1 MHILILFLCLF
12 TTSLFA
18 LDLKEAARIG
28 KQIFFN
34 ECSEKK
40 EKLVWWNQGESF
52 PSLGIGHFIWYPE
65 GFQGP
70 FEETFPRL
78 LAFFKEKQI
87 SLPAWLDIKKG
98 APWSTREQ
106 FFDAQN
112 TLKQKELQDLLFNTM
127 ALQAEFIYQRLQPS
141 LDKIL
146 SSSEEV
152 KKPLIIK
159 HLQQLQVSP
168 EGKFALID
176 YLNFKGDGT
185 SDKERYQGCGWGLKQ
200 VLEQMPANDSSVT
213 AFIATATKLLMQ
225 RVDKA
230 PPERQEGKWL
240 PGWLAR
246 VERYTRSLD

>member
-1 MHILILFLCLF
+1 MYTRILFFLLF
-12 TTSLFA
+12 TTSLSA
-18 LDLKEAARIG
+18 LDPGEAARIG

-40 EKLVWWNQGESF
+40 EKLVWWNQGEDF

-70 FEETFPRL
+70 FEETFPSL
-78 LAFFKEKQI
+78 LTFFKENRL
-87 SLPAWLDIKKG
+87 SLPTWLEKKKG
-98 APWSTREQ
+98 APWQTREQ
-106 FFDAQN
+106 FLNAQN
-112 TLKQKELQDLLFNTM
+112 SSEQKELQQLLFNTM

-141 LDKIL
+141 LSKIL
-146 SSSEEV
+146 ASTEEAN
-152 KKPLIIK
+152 KPLIIR
-159 HLQQLQVSP
+159 HLQKLQASP

-185 SDKERYQGCGWGLKQ
+185 SDKERYQGYGWGLKQ
-200 VLEQMPANDSSVT
+200 VLEQMPSTDSSVN
-213 AFIATATKLLMQ
+213 AFIETAAKLLTQ

-230 PPERQEGKWL
+230 PAERQEKNWL

-246 VERYTRSLD
+246 IERYRRVD